1 MAQELCFNP
10 DRKHDFVFLFDVV
23 NGNPNGDPDAGN
35 MPRIDPETNHGFV
48 TDVALK
54 RKIRDYAAL
63 VHGKAIFVQSKVA
76 LNTLYYNSMAEH
88 GYAFPEVEVNDEGLL
103 EWLVNEAADVFDVNE
118 DLKKVRYIREMKN
131 QKDILDTVKEEV
143 GEVPPEI
150 RPKLEQLVKDLVAA
164 GRNLK
169 KLSASD
175 RDAIKEVM
183 TKRYYDMR
191 MFGAVLTAGTNAG
204 QVRGPVQLTFA
215 RSISPILPMDVS
227 ITRVAITREAD
238 KRSKQTEM
246 GRKPIVPYGLY
257 RCHGFYNPKLA
268 ERLTSKGNPVTSEDL
283 AVLWEALGN
292 MFEYDRSA
300 ARGEMTCRGLYI
312 FSHDDEKGLGKA
324 PAHKLFDLIRIEQ
337 KEPSK
342 PPRSFDDYEIVVN
355 QKELPPGIELKAY
368 V

>member
-1 MAQELCFNP
+1 MVQEVHLDP
-10 DRKHDFVFLFDVV
+10 SKRHDFVFLFDVV

-54 RKIRDYAAL
+54 RKIRDYAVL

-76 LNTLYYNSMAEH
+76 LNTLYYNSMDEL
-88 GYAFPEVEVNDEGLL
+88 GYAFPEVEVKDEALL
-103 EWLVNEAADVFDVNE
+103 EWLVNEASGIFDVSE
-118 DLKKVRYIREMKN
+118 DTNRVRYTRELRKE
-131 QKDILDTVKEEV
+131 KDVLDTVKEEV
-143 GEVPPEI
+143 AEVSSEI
-150 RPKLEQLVKDLVAA
+150 ESQLKKLAKDLFEASK
-164 GRNLK
+164 NLK
-169 KLSASD
+169 KLSSTD
-175 RDAIKEVM
+175 RDTIKEAM
-183 TKRYYDMR
+183 TKKYYDIR

-246 GRKPIVPYGLY
+246 GRKPVVPYGLY

-268 ERLTSKGNPVTSEDL
+268 ERLTSNGNPITSDDL
-283 AVLWEALGN
+283 KVLWEALAN

-312 FSHDDEKGLGKA
+312 FSHNDEKGLGKA
-324 PAHKLFDLIRIEQ
+324 PAHKLFELIQIRE
-337 KEPSK
+337 KDPSK
-342 PPRSFDDYEIVVN
+342 PPRSFADYEIVVK
-355 QKELPPGIELKAY
+355 KEDLLSGIELKVY